1 MLIQT
6 DENPTGLG
14 YYMRDERASGIP
26 IGTTNSCLFE
36 TDTYTC
42 SHCSAVVLLNKDRVR
57 PRYRCTGCSHLIC
70 DPCAA
75 IKSAGAACVTIDEL
89 VHEMVAGRAI
99 ESPYL
104 PGAIASGEEA
114 VRQAES
120 PSIILP

>member
-1 MLIQT
+1 MLIKT

-42 SHCSAVVLLNKDRVR
+42 THCNAVVLLNKDRVR
-57 PRYRCTGCSHLIC
+57 PRYRCRGCDHLIC
-70 DPCAA
+70 DNCAA
-75 IKSAGAACVTIDEL
+75 IREAGAPCRTMAQIFDEL
-89 VHEMVAGRAI
+89 Q
-99 ESPYL
+99 
-104 PGAIASGEEA
+104 EEA